1 MLASG
6 LGWMGGGVIGYAK
19 PRGAARLPPAKTSI
33 ARVPG
38 NEQTSL
44 DDERGSL
51 WRERGVVRVQG
62 HAWGTRLL
70 LCGREECD
78 TVASRPLPREALHA
92 LISRWVTSGA
102 RSYYSGGKPGS
113 LLASTSNARIPS
125 ASASASGCE
134 RHWRGIYRAAK
145 FKDVHP

>member
-1 MLASG
+1 
-6 LGWMGGGVIGYAK
+6 VIGYAK

-62 HAWGTRLL
+62 HAWEPDCYYAVARVRHRCISPVAARGAACADFTLGDFGSQVLL
-70 LCGREECD
+70 L
-78 TVASRPLPREALHA
+78 
-92 LISRWVTSGA
+92 
-102 RSYYSGGKPGS
+102 
-113 LLASTSNARIPS
+113 
-125 ASASASGCE
+125 
-134 RHWRGIYRAAK
+134 RG
-145 FKDVHP
+145 